1 MVMSPKCGDVPQFW
15 QRYNSLETRPFSNIT
30 HKDQWEC
37 FYHVFIEA
45 NWKQGNANCDCPLP
59 CTEME
64 YKANVISN
72 GNFTT
77 NEWFINMRAED
88 QRVREIIEVPDYT
101 LEECLGATGGILGL
115 AIGAS
120 SLSVVE
126 LVVYFVL
133 RIVRKVY

>member
-1 MVMSPKCGDVPQFW
+1 
-15 QRYNSLETRPFSNIT
+15 
-30 HKDQWEC
+30 
-37 FYHVFIEA
+37 
-45 NWKQGNANCDCPLP
+45 
-59 CTEME
+59 ME

-72 GNFTT
+72 GNFTK

-101 LEECLGATGGILGL
+101 LEECLGATGGIFGL
-115 AIGAS
+115 VIGAS

-126 LVVYFVL
+126 LVVNSIL